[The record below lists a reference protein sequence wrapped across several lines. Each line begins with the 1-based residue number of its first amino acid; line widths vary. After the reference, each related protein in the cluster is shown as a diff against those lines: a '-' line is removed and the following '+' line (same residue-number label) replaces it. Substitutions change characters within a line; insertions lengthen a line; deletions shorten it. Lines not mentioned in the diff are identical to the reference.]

1 MYITEYMKKWAKENA
16 EYLKEYKKNYYIK
29 NREYII

>member
-29 NREYII
+29 IENI